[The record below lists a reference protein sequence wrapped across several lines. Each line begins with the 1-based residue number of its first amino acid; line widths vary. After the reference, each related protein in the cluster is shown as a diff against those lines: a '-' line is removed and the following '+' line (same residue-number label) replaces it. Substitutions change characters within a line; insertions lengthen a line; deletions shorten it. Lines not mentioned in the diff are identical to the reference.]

1 MLPEPAPEAVPELVS
16 EQLDSSPVDPFSGPP
31 RLPARVPFWTYTDL
45 LLVMGILTASI
56 AAIVV
61 GAGVLV
67 ALYPRFRD
75 DPTPLLLPLQVAFYG
90 GLYLAL
96 FLTFRTR
103 YRQPVFFSL
112 GWRRTEFNLA
122 VAAVGG
128 AILAF
133 VVSGLA
139 WLLHTPQV
147 PSPLD
152 RFMNSPFNLALIGI
166 LAVTLAPLFEERYF
180 RGFLQ
185 PLVSHTFG
193 VAAGNFIT
201 AIIFGSLH
209 APVDS
214 WAWQYAVA
222 VALVGI
228 VLGWVRARSGS
239 IIPSTLMHASYNSV
253 FVIALLVSKHANH
266 L

>member
-1 MLPEPAPEAVPELVS
+1 MLPEPVPEAAPGVAS
-16 EQLDSSPVDPFSGPP
+16 EKLDPSPGDPFIEPLPAPP
-31 RLPARVPFWTYTDL
+31 REPFWTYTDL
-45 LLVMGILTASI
+45 LLVLGLLVASL
-56 AAIVV
+56 V
-61 GAGVLV
+61 VLV
-67 ALYPRFRD
+67 LGGGFLVAIYPTFRD
-75 DPTPLLLPLQVAFYG
+75 DPTPLLLPFQVAVYG
-90 GLYLAL
+90 GLYLAFFVTL
-96 FLTFRTR
+96 RAR
-103 YRQPVFFSL
+103 YRQPVFVSL
-112 GWRRTEFNLA
+112 GWRRTHFNLA

-152 RFMNSPFNLALIGI
+152 RFMNSPVNLVLIAI
-166 LAVTLAPLFEERYF
+166 LAVTIAPLFEELFF

-185 PLVSHTFG
+185 PLFSHTFG
-193 VAAGNFIT
+193 VAAGIFIT
-201 AIIFGSLH
+201 AVIFGSLH
-209 APVDS
+209 APEYS

-228 VLGWVRARSGS
+228 VLGWIRARSGS

-253 FVIALLVSKHANH
+253 FVIALLVSKHAKH
-266 L
+266 P